1 MAEALGRVAA
11 RLLSPVVGALGPR
24 AEQVAMLEGAVRAA
38 RALQAHGASRGAP
51 PGPQRVALALP
62 PGPAFVS
69 ALWGCWLAGA
79 AAVPLGRGY
88 PAPDLVHVLRSSE
101 VCAVLAS
108 PSGSGD
114 WGGIEAGEFAG
125 AGQAAASEG
134 VEVLLLDDAPSDAP
148 ARADGRREDLGREV
162 LALLE
167 SGKAAREQG
176 ALVVYTSGTTG
187 RPKGALWGHSNLEA
201 QTRAMAGAWKWSPGD
216 EILHALPLHHVHG
229 LINALLTPLSVG
241 ASVRFLDRFSACGV
255 WRALIE
261 RPEISVFMGVPTMYA
276 KLLAAWEDMPR
287 AEQAAASAAARR
299 LRLAVC
305 GSAACPVPILERWRA
320 LAGQLPLERYGMTE
334 TGMALSNPYAGERR
348 PGSVGAPLP
357 GVEVRVSESDEL
369 LVRGPSV
376 FRGYLGEPEKTRE
389 AFTADGYFKTG
400 DTVAV
405 GKGGYFTIKGRTSAD
420 ILKVAGYKVSA
431 LEIESK
437 LSGLP
442 GVAECAVVGLSD
454 ETMGQKVGVLMVW
467 GGAGEQPTLE
477 ALQEWAA
484 AAMPRHHLPRALRC
498 VDAIPRNAMGKVN
511 KVELARFFE

>member
-1 MAEALGRVAA
+1 MAEALGRAA
-11 RLLSPVVGALGPR
+11 GRLLRPAVGTLGPR
-24 AEQVAMLEGAVRAA
+24 AEQVNMLEGALRAA
-38 RALQAHGASRGAP
+38 RTLQEHGAFRGSP

-108 PSGSGD
+108 PSAVEEG
-114 WGGIEAGEFAG
+114 GGIEAGDFAG
-125 AGQAAASEG
+125 AERAAATEG
-134 VEVLLLDDAPSDAP
+134 VEVLLLDDAPSDVSG
-148 ARADGRREDLGREV
+148 RADGRTEELGREV

-167 SGKAAREQG
+167 SGKASREQG

-187 RPKGALWGHSNLEA
+187 RPKGALWGHNNLEA
-201 QTRAMAGAWKWSPGD
+201 QTRVMAEAWRWGPGD
-216 EILHALPLHHVHG
+216 AILHALPLHHVHG
-229 LINALLTPLSVG
+229 LVNALLTPLSVG
-241 ASVRFLDRFSACGV
+241 ASVCFLDRFSALGV

-261 RPEISVFMGVPTMYA
+261 RPDISVFMGVPTMYA
-276 KLLAAWEDMPR
+276 KLLAAWENMPH
-287 AEQAAASAAARR
+287 AEQAAASAAAQR

-305 GSAACPVPILERWRA
+305 GSAACPVPVLERWQA

-334 TGMALSNPYAGERR
+334 IGMALSNPYAGERR
-348 PGSVGAPLP
+348 PGSVGPPLP

-376 FRGYLGEPEKTRE
+376 FRGYLGEPEKTQE

-405 GKGGYFTIKGRTSAD
+405 GEGGYFTIKGRTSAD

-442 GVAECAVVGLSD
+442 GVSECAVVGLSD
-454 ETMGQKVGVLMVW
+454 ETTGQKVGVLMVW
-467 GGAGEQPTLE
+467 EGAGKQPTLE
-477 ALQEWAA
+477 ALQEWAS

-511 KVELARFFE
+511 KLELARFFE

>member
-1 MAEALGRVAA
+1 M
-11 RLLSPVVGALGPR
+11 
-24 AEQVAMLEGAVRAA
+24 
-38 RALQAHGASRGAP
+38 
-51 PGPQRVALALP
+51 
-62 PGPAFVS
+62 
-69 ALWGCWLAGA
+69 
-79 AAVPLGRGY
+79 
-88 PAPDLVHVLRSSE
+88 
-101 VCAVLAS
+101 
-108 PSGSGD
+108 
-114 WGGIEAGEFAG
+114 
-125 AGQAAASEG
+125 
-134 VEVLLLDDAPSDAP
+134 
-148 ARADGRREDLGREV
+148 
-162 LALLE
+162 
-167 SGKAAREQG
+167 
-176 ALVVYTSGTTG
+176 
-187 RPKGALWGHSNLEA
+187 
-201 QTRAMAGAWKWSPGD
+201 
-216 EILHALPLHHVHG
+216 
-229 LINALLTPLSVG
+229 
-241 ASVRFLDRFSACGV
+241 
-255 WRALIE
+255 
-261 RPEISVFMGVPTMYA
+261 
-276 KLLAAWEDMPR
+276 
-287 AEQAAASAAARR
+287 
-299 LRLAVC
+299 
-305 GSAACPVPILERWRA
+305 
-320 LAGQLPLERYGMTE
+320 ERYGMTE

-484 AAMPRHHLPRALRC
+484 AAMPRHHLPRALRLSL
-498 VDAIPRNAMGKVN
+498 IHI
-511 KVELARFFE
+511 